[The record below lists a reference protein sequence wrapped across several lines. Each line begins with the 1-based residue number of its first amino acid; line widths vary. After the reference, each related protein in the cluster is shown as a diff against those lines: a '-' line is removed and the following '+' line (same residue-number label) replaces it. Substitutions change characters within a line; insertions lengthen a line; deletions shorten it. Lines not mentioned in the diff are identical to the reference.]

1 MFFKLYT
8 LFPSLF
14 VNCLRIGMLFCFFYL
29 HLEYVSVVFISSLL
43 VELDLGYVKCH
54 MFSLDIIL
62 SVTKS
67 RLCFIYKLYIF
78 KLNRMG
84 SHKMYTRNL
93 FQNLLIKTKFF
104 HSYINLV
111 IVYILVTLN

>member
-54 MFSLDIIL
+54 MFLLDIIL
-62 SVTKS
+62 SVTKAGS
-67 RLCFIYKLYIF
+67 VLFISYTYLNLIGWDYIKCILETCF
-78 KLNRMG
+78 
-84 SHKMYTRNL
+84 
-93 FQNLLIKTKFF
+93 KTC
-104 HSYINLV
+104 
-111 IVYILVTLN
+111 